1 MSLEKVAE
9 FVRAKLLAVQASSS
23 ELGQPQAAV
32 IGVVTSDRLELFF
45 DTLVT
50 SRKCANLRK
59 DPRIALVVGWDLDEG
74 CTAQIEGVADEPVG
88 EDLACL
94 KELYFARFP
103 DGREREKSPDI
114 TYFRVRPHW
123 IRFSDFRSPEPLI
136 EEHDLRERPG

>member
-1 MSLEKVAE
+1 MSLDKVAE
-9 FVRAKLLAVQASSS
+9 FVRQKQLAVQASHS
-23 ELGQPQAAV
+23 ESGQPQAAV

-50 SRKCANLRK
+50 SRKCANLRS

-74 CTAQIEGVADEPVG
+74 CTAQIEGIADEPSG
-88 EDLACL
+88 AELARL

-114 TYFRVRPHW
+114 AYFRVRPQW
-123 IRFSDFRSPEPLI
+123 IRFSDFRPAAPLI
-136 EEHDLRERPG
+136 EEHDLRDQPA